1 VRGFEKMLAFVGRA
15 RRAGANIVVGSH
27 AMVPHAEKGWAYQ
40 REMELLV
47 ESGLTPL
54 ETITA
59 ATLNNARFFRVAD
72 RLGSVEVG
80 KQADL
85 LLVEGNPLADIRAM
99 RQVKRVMLNGVWVA
113 LSDGK

>member
-1 VRGFEKMLAFVGRA
+1 RA
-15 RRAGANIVVGSH
+15 RKAGATIVVGSH

-40 REMELLV
+40 REKGLLV
-47 ESGLTPL
+47 ESGLTPM

-59 ATLNNARFFRVAD
+59 ATLNNARFFRIAD

-85 LLVEGNPLADIRAM
+85 LLIDGDPLKDIAAM
-99 RQVKRVMLNGVWVA
+99 RRIKRVILNGKWVE
-113 LSDGK
+113 LTSEKN